1 MELKSYIC
9 VVVLAAF
16 LQFFIIAELHS
27 PLNSNYHTE
36 NLLLKILPAL
46 ANFNHLLDVIHNH
59 RLNFCRYEFAL
70 LKKIHLFDK
79 HFLNYLTK
87 YTWAEIL
94 HTYPSVSRD
103 LLLDIWLLL
112 IVFTSRDCIC
122 KLYTTMLHFVIVLL
136 FPVLKNH
143 WNISFW
149 EISIQ
154 KSFPLWHY
162 YSECWGEGGEGI
174 ISIQI
179 HEAGFPVNE

>member
-1 MELKSYIC
+1 MLLTPLIPVGLNSILMELKSYIC

-16 LQFFIIAELHS
+16 LQFFIIAVLHS

-59 RLNFCRYEFAL
+59 RLNFCRSEFAL

-103 LLLDIWLLL
+103 LLLDI
-112 IVFTSRDCIC
+112 
-122 KLYTTMLHFVIVLL
+122 
-136 FPVLKNH
+136 
-143 WNISFW
+143 
-149 EISIQ
+149 
-154 KSFPLWHY
+154 
-162 YSECWGEGGEGI
+162 
-174 ISIQI
+174 
-179 HEAGFPVNE
+179 